1 MRVLPSPC
9 QTSLGETCQE
19 MVTLKKYGPL
29 HCFPLKQKKKKKRKE
44 TEAIWYP
51 GSLLGEYLPWEPADH
66 PSPLCRASGPL
77 GLTVMRHVPHSSVPL
92 LDVSDGRDGHHMAE
106 LQQEPGWP
114 GPQNKNEKKKTKPA
128 FKIMDLPGK
137 VCFMIHF
144 VGSIYFSLFAKGVY
158 HAWCISPH

>member
-1 MRVLPSPC
+1 
-9 QTSLGETCQE
+9 
-19 MVTLKKYGPL
+19 
-29 HCFPLKQKKKKKRKE
+29 
-44 TEAIWYP
+44 
-51 GSLLGEYLPWEPADH
+51 
-66 PSPLCRASGPL
+66 
-77 GLTVMRHVPHSSVPL
+77 MRHVPHSSVPL